1 MAAKT
6 QAQHIAIF
14 ITRIDM
20 SSTFNTICRD
30 KLFKIAEEFMDED
43 DMRILSTLLAETTL
57 EVKAENAQATTFESN
72 IGSPQGGSINGPLF
86 TLYFSRPLQQ
96 IKDEMQKEPIG
107 CRDINSKWFEKQH
120 PRGNSDF
127 ITQIEKKR
135 ARSMG
140 KQKK

>member
-6 QAQHIAIF
+6 QAQHIVIF

-57 EVKAENAQATTFESN
+57 EVKVENAQATTLNLTSDHLKEAVLVVHSSHCTSAELSN
-72 IGSPQGGSINGPLF
+72 
-86 TLYFSRPLQQ
+86 R
-96 IKDEMQKEPIG
+96 
-107 CRDINSKWFEKQH
+107 
-120 PRGNSDF
+120 
-127 ITQIEKKR
+127 
-135 ARSMG
+135 
-140 KQKK
+140 